1 MSVIWGRRPIKTT
14 SDFEVQQL
22 PSRDYMPRRLPM
34 KVKANPGNVKHIAT
48 FVSGQ
53 LGDKWSRVACLIVWD
68 KNLTFIRL
76 ESAQVWE
83 WRVLFVSLF
92 ACTRDIYFNKLIFK
106 IIAFRKKFFILSDI
120 EVMKLDDI
128 SNWKEL
134 S

>member
-22 PSRDYMPRRLPM
+22 PSRDFMPRRLLM

-76 ESAQVWE
+76 ESAKVWE